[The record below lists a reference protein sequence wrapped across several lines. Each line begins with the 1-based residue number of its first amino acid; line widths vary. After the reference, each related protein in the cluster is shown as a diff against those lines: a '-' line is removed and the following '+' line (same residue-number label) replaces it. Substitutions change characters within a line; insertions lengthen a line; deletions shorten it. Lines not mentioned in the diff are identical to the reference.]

1 MKTETVIITSR
12 GSGMAEALLA
22 TEKLGADNGLAKKE
36 KLRLRLLSEELIG
49 LMRGIAGDVEALYW
63 VEQAEKKYEL
73 HLKANVPM
81 APEIRRQLLAASSSG
96 KNAAA
101 RGFMGKLR
109 EMVAV
114 ALLPQDQETAV
125 QGDMAMGV
133 LREEN
138 GSGRSTIRNPRAQA
152 YAWSMKQYKSELK
165 QNSKKDEKAA
175 EAWDELEKS
184 IVANLAD
191 EVSVSI
197 VGSSVEI
204 TIFKTF

>member
-1 MKTETVIITSR
+1 MDTEKIVINTD
-12 GSGMAEALLA
+12 GTGMQEALNA
-22 TEKLGADNGLAKKE
+22 AEELGKSCNLSQKE
-36 KLRLRLLSEELIG
+36 NLRLQLLTEELIG
-49 LMRGIAGDVEALYW
+49 LLRGIAGSLAACFWVECEEKQFALHLESDVEMNL
-63 VEQAEKKYEL
+63 EL
-73 HLKANVPM
+73 RK
-81 APEIRRQLLAASSSG
+81 QLIAASSSG
-96 KNAAA
+96 KNTAAK
-101 RGFMGKLR
+101 GFMGKLR

>member
-109 EMVAV
+109 EMIAFLTLSDEQS
-114 ALLPQDQETAV
+114 ALASASMDLMSMGGPAGYDAGLTSYIWSLNCYKAGV
-125 QGDMAMGV
+125 RRRMAEG
-133 LREEN
+133 
-138 GSGRSTIRNPRAQA
+138 G
-152 YAWSMKQYKSELK
+152 
-165 QNSKKDEKAA
+165 AA
-175 EAWDELEKS
+175 ENDWEVLERS
-184 IVANLAD
+184 IVANLSD
-191 EVSVSI
+191 EVIVRI
-197 VGSSVEI
+197 VGSEAEI
-204 TIFKTF
+204 IIAKTF